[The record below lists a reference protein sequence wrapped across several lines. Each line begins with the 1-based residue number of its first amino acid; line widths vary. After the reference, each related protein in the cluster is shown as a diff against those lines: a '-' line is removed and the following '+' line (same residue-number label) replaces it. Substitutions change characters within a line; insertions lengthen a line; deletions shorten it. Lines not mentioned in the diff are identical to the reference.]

1 MSNDLNRKSDSIVS
15 ENDTGM
21 TAFKNDILIDG
32 LEVIQESMEKK
43 RLKDGIINIAALLI
57 QKVLIAVL
65 SSIVGLLVYYVAYLS
80 YKTKDKDIRL
90 EKAITLGSILVF
102 AQFSS
107 IWVGGVL
114 REYLHIKL
122 ILIIGSSLLILACLG
137 LMFFESLLGYQFTMV
152 LFGFGIGIQEA
163 ITNANASAYIPKKKG
178 LINGLAN
185 ISWTLACSFFNFIG
199 INVVNPEKKD
209 VVLYDDVNNI
219 SNNVVEYTI
228 ISIICFGALAAAATI
243 LVFPYKKE
251 KYELKLETVENTEEN
266 TNKENNE
273 DEKDNNENDIKE
285 ANVNEN
291 NKNTEEEKE
300 DVKIISKNNLED
312 DDEEIDEE
320 KISFFDYL
328 KTVRLYTCLIMF
340 CFKNIHNNLV
350 ISSFTVFAFH
360 YKTVSVDL
368 QQILLTVSPI
378 INLGIT
384 ALLSL
389 FVDKFKYRNIVIPS
403 NIVTLC
409 HALTFQFVK
418 KNQILF
424 IAYNFISGILVSIEN
439 LATFPHLFKV
449 FGNRYVVIIFGI
461 FSMGTGLFDLL
472 MNAFVDHMLSRYDE
486 TQPDEYDRSVDLLFY
501 MTSCFSFITII
512 LMTFETEH
520 SVLHW
525 TWKKKLKI

>member
-1 MSNDLNRKSDSIVS
+1 M
-15 ENDTGM
+15 
-21 TAFKNDILIDG
+21 
-32 LEVIQESMEKK
+32 
-43 RLKDGIINIAALLI
+43 
-57 QKVLIAVL
+57 
-65 SSIVGLLVYYVAYLS
+65 
-80 YKTKDKDIRL
+80 
-90 EKAITLGSILVF
+90 
-102 AQFSS
+102 
-107 IWVGGVL
+107 
-114 REYLHIKL
+114 
-122 ILIIGSSLLILACLG
+122 
-137 LMFFESLLGYQFTMV
+137 
-152 LFGFGIGIQEA
+152 
-163 ITNANASAYIPKKKG
+163 
-178 LINGLAN
+178 
-185 ISWTLACSFFNFIG
+185 SWTLACSFFNFIG

-228 ISIICFGALAAAATI
+228 ISIICFGALTTAATI

-251 KYELKLETVENTEEN
+251 KYDLELATKENTEEN

-285 ANVNEN
+285 TNVNEN

-320 KISFFDYL
+320 KISFIEYL

-439 LATFPHLFKV
+439 VATFPHLFKV
-449 FGNRYVVIIFGI
+449 FGNRYVVVIFGI

-501 MTSCFSFITII
+501 MTSCFSFIAII

-525 TWKKKLKI
+525 NWKKK

>member
-1 MSNDLNRKSDSIVS
+1 M
-15 ENDTGM
+15 
-21 TAFKNDILIDG
+21 
-32 LEVIQESMEKK
+32 
-43 RLKDGIINIAALLI
+43 
-57 QKVLIAVL
+57 
-65 SSIVGLLVYYVAYLS
+65 
-80 YKTKDKDIRL
+80 
-90 EKAITLGSILVF
+90 
-102 AQFSS
+102 
-107 IWVGGVL
+107 
-114 REYLHIKL
+114 
-122 ILIIGSSLLILACLG
+122 
-137 LMFFESLLGYQFTMV
+137 
-152 LFGFGIGIQEA
+152 
-163 ITNANASAYIPKKKG
+163 
-178 LINGLAN
+178 
-185 ISWTLACSFFNFIG
+185 
-199 INVVNPEKKD
+199 
-209 VVLYDDVNNI
+209 
-219 SNNVVEYTI
+219 
-228 ISIICFGALAAAATI
+228 
-243 LVFPYKKE
+243 
-251 KYELKLETVENTEEN
+251 
-266 TNKENNE
+266 
-273 DEKDNNENDIKE
+273 
-285 ANVNEN
+285 
-291 NKNTEEEKE
+291 
-300 DVKIISKNNLED
+300 KIISKNNLED

-320 KISFFDYL
+320 KISFIEYL

-368 QQILLTVSPI
+368 QQILSTVSPI

-439 LATFPHLFKV
+439 VATFPHLFKV
-449 FGNRYVVIIFGI
+449 FGNRYVVVIFGI

-501 MTSCFSFITII
+501 MTSCFSFIAII